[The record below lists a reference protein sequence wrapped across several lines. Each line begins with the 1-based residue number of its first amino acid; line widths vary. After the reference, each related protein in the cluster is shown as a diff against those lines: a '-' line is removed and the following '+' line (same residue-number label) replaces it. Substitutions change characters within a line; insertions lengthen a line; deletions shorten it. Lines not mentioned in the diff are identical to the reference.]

1 MSLLTFGGGDA
12 VPVPEESERV
22 KDKDDRVISG
32 NISCVSFVVVV
43 KISERFEDCGS
54 SSISL
59 LASKIVS

>member
-43 KISERFEDCGS
+43 KNFR
-54 SSISL
+54 
-59 LASKIVS
+59 KI